1 MINVLDRAFDHPL
14 EKEEHATTLLAGGV
28 VQLGYQCGLVWGAA
42 FAAGARAYQVIGSGP
57 QAETGAIIATQQL
70 VDSFR
75 DRNGD
80 IDCFGIT
87 GINWKKPTH
96 VIKTMVTGGPIRCLN
111 LAARNVPPAYD
122 EIDAALSEEEIDAPS
137 PPVSCAA
144 MLVQKMGATDLQT
157 VMAAGLAGGIGL
169 CGGACGALG
178 AAIWMN
184 NIDSIEDGEKIRY
197 KDPKAKAVIARF
209 KEITD
214 DTFECSEIVG
224 RKFESVDDHAGYLH
238 EGGCS
243 ELIEAL
249 ATAVP
254 AE

>member
-1 MINVLDRAFDHPL
+1 MINVLDRAFENPL
-14 EKEEHATTLLAGGV
+14 EKEEHATTLLAGGI

-42 FAAGARAYQVIGSGP
+42 MGAGARAFQLLGSGP
-57 QAETGAIIATQQL
+57 QAETGAIIATRRI
-70 VDSFR
+70 VESFR

-80 IDCFGIT
+80 IDCYGIT
-87 GINWKKPTH
+87 GIDWKKPTD
-96 VIKTMVTGGPIRCLN
+96 VVKTMLTGGPIRCLN
-111 LAARNVPPAYD
+111 LAARNIPPVYD
-122 EIDAALSEEEIDAPS
+122 EIDATLSEEGIEAPS
-137 PPVSCAA
+137 PPVSCTS
-144 MLVQKMGATDLQT
+144 MLAEKMGASDLQQ

-184 NIDSIEDGEKIRY
+184 TIDSIEDGEKIKY
-197 KDPKAKAVIARF
+197 KNPKAKAVIARF
-209 KEITD
+209 REITD
-214 DTFECSEIVG
+214 DTFPCSEIVG
-224 RKFESVDDHAGYLH
+224 RKFESVDDHAGYLR

-249 ATAVP
+249 ATAAP